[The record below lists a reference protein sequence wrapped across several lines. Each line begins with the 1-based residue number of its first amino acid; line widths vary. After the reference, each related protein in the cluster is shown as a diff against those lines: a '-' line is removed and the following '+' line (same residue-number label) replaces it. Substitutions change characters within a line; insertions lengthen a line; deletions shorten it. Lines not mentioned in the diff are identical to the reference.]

1 MMEFLRWL
9 RLQYGSQIL
18 PIDILTFKNFF
29 MKTTLIFVTATS
41 LILLTSCEKDIR
53 GNQNENASN
62 TTLQLSSTSASTSKG
77 SGSGGGGATTAGFIS
92 FVGGTFKLI
101 GGNADSIQIN
111 MTQPAPAGG
120 WVLNL
125 SSSTPSFQ
133 IPATFLVPAGVS
145 IVHVPVTS
153 SEITSTKSVTITAK
167 LLGQTKSSPS
177 FDMFP
182 LHATFPAPKPGSPGN
197 GAGFKNRL
205 QVKFSWSDNANA
217 YYQDLQI
224 SDHPS
229 FAGSYL
235 DEVYLDDPIWAQSYF
250 NGLGRRYWRVR
261 YIDGSGAPG
270 PWSEVRNFEIKP

>member
-1 MMEFLRWL
+1 MLKLKNPFVKR
-9 RLQYGSQIL
+9 
-18 PIDILTFKNFF
+18 ILTFA
-29 MKTTLIFVTATS
+29 TATS
-41 LILLTSCEKDIR
+41 LLLLTSCQKDIKR
-53 GNQNENASN
+53 NQNENTSN
-62 TTLQLSSTSASTSKG
+62 SALQLSPASALTSKE
-77 SGSGGGGATTAGFIS
+77 SGGGGTTTTGFIS

-133 IPATFLVPAGVS
+133 IPATFTVPAGVS

-177 FDMFP
+177 FDVFP
-182 LHATFPAPKPGSPGN
+182 LHATFPAPALGSPGN

-205 QVKFSWSDNANA
+205 QVKFSWSDHANA

-224 SDHPS
+224 SDHAS
-229 FAGSYL
+229 FASSYL

-250 NGLGRRYWRVR
+250 NGLGKRYWRVR
-261 YIDGSGAPG
+261 YIDGSGTPG
-270 PWSEVRNFEIKP
+270 PWSGVRNFEIKP